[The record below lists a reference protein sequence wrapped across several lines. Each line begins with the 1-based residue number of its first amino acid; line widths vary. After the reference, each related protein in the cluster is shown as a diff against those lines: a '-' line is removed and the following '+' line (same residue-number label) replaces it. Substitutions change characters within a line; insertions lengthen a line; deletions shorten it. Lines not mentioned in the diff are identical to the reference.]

1 MLHFAEV
8 QRLERKPIMRHW
20 HIASLVAVVV
30 LLLTTSA
37 TLAGGKGAFTDTIH
51 IQDVT
56 ETAPEVNPC
65 TGDPGMATST
75 VSGVIHLTLLANG
88 TYHITG
94 TFRGTFEFVPDD
106 PTLPTYTGR
115 FTQWFGENS
124 NNQNFAATFTFTLH
138 GTGTDGSKLKFH
150 ETAHF
155 SVSATGVLVTFDK
168 LRCA

>member
-1 MLHFAEV
+1 
-8 QRLERKPIMRHW
+8 
-20 HIASLVAVVV
+20 
-30 LLLTTSA
+30 
-37 TLAGGKGAFTDTIH
+37 
-51 IQDVT
+51 
-56 ETAPEVNPC
+56 
-65 TGDPGMATST
+65 MATST